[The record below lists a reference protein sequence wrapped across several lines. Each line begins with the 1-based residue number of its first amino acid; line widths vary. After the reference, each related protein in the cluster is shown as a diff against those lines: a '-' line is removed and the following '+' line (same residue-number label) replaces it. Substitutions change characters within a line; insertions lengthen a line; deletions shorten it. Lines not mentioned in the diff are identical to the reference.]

1 MEERGIMVEEILAV
15 ENLCFVAMWLLT
27 VKCSIIAKCGD
38 GGVCMETFRVIVK

>member
-15 ENLCFVAMWLLT
+15 EVQSFVAMWLT
-27 VKCSIIAKCGD
+27 VKCSEIAKCGD

>member
-15 ENLCFVAMWLLT
+15 DVQCIVALLGLT
-27 VKCSIIAKCGD
+27 VKCSTIAKCGD